1 MLPKEFLEIKKMPST
16 KKVNFVANEFNA
28 TKNEQEAID
37 YLETLSAYGV
47 ISDNEKSEIVEILL
61 KSNKAK

>member
-1 MLPKEFLEIKKMPST
+1 MPST

-61 KSNKAK
+61 KSDKRK